1 MNDVRVAARIPG
13 QDDSQI
19 EELVE
24 KGLNLSTAIKHAA
37 TALDGVG
44 GGHNIAA
51 GATIPK
57 GKEEEFLEILE
68 REIKTQL
75 S

>member
-1 MNDVRVAARIPG
+1 MYGLFNECAMKKAAM
-13 QDDSQI
+13 
-19 EELVE
+19 
-24 KGLNLSTAIKHAA
+24 AF
-37 TALDGVG
+37 DGVG

-57 GKEEEFLEILE
+57 GKEEDFLEILE

-75 S
+75 SF